1 MKTVGII
8 GANGLVG
15 RTLQQEFKKI
25 TVPFETKLFSRQDE
39 IPALDAAVLC
49 TDNPDSVVLYN
60 KLKDRVHFIVDMSSQ
75 FRQDE
80 NVPLVIPEI
89 NPQTITQNTRL
100 IASPNCTT
108 TGLVM
113 TMAPLMARYT
123 LTEAFFCSYQAISG
137 GGKKLLEEFHT
148 CGSMYA
154 NNCVPLIGSVQE
166 SGYSSEEL
174 KGIYETRKILNLPHV
189 KVYPHT
195 VRVAVEN
202 AHSLG
207 VTLKAK
213 EAFDLSEVKNL
224 WNAFPNLVYSQKPL
238 TPKEASGQE
247 TTYVCR
253 LRRDMEEANVIHYF
267 VTFDNLLKGAA
278 MNARQIVQLLLEKHL

>member
-15 RTLQQEFKKI
+15 RTLQEEFKKI
-25 TVPFETKLFSRQDE
+25 TIPFEVKLFGRNDT

-49 TDNPDSVVLYN
+49 TDNADSARLYEQ
-60 KLKDRVHFIVDMSSQ
+60 LKGRIGYIVDMSAYY
-75 FRQDE
+75 RQDP
-80 NVPLVIPEI
+80 NIPLVIPEI
-89 NPQTITQNTRL
+89 NPQTITPNTRL

-113 TMAPLMARYT
+113 TMAPLMQKYT
-123 LTEAFFCSYQAISG
+123 LAEVFFCSYQAISG
-137 GGKKLLEEFHT
+137 GGKKLLEDFHT
-148 CGSMYA
+148 PGSLYA

-166 SGYSSEEL
+166 NGYTSEEL
-174 KGIYETRKILNLPHV
+174 KGINETRKILSLPHI

-207 VTLKAK
+207 VTLKAQ
-213 EAFDLSEVKNL
+213 EAFDLEEVKKL
-224 WNAFPNLVYSQKPL
+224 WNAFPNLAYSEDII
-238 TPKEASGQE
+238 TPKQASGQE
-247 TTYVCR
+247 TTFACR
-253 LRRDMEEANVIHYF
+253 LRRDLEEPNIIHYF
-267 VTFDNLLKGAA
+267 ITFDNLLKGAA
-278 MNARQIVQLLLEKHL
+278 MNARQIVQLLLEKYL